1 MEAKIQLAIDTITP
15 DQAVALI
22 EKTAPYIDL
31 IEAGTPFIKL
41 HGLGILKRFRQ
52 AAPGKLIVAD
62 MKAMDAGAYEAAI
75 AFDAGA
81 DMMTVLGGTTDD
93 TLRGAVQEANKRGLS
108 VVADLI
114 AVPDKVARAKQLAR
128 LGVHYI
134 GVHTGLDQQAAGE
147 TPLADL
153 KQIQAAVQTPIAVAG
168 GINVS
173 TIGDIASFGPAIIVV
188 GGSITGAADPVTVA
202 KTLREALTS
211 KIYS

>member
-1 MEAKIQLAIDTITP
+1 VRSKIQLAIDTITP

-22 EKTAPYIDL
+22 EKVAPYIDI

-41 HGLGILKRFRQ
+41 HGLGVLKRFRQ
-52 AAPGKLIVAD
+52 AAPEKLIVAD
-62 MKAMDAGAYEAAI
+62 MKAMDAGAYEATI

-114 AVPDKVARAKQLAR
+114 AVPDKVARAKQLAD
-128 LGVHYI
+128 LGVHYV

-153 KQIQAAVQTPIAVAG
+153 QEIRAAVQTPIAVAG
-168 GINVS
+168 GINVN
-173 TIGDIASFGPAIIVV
+173 TIRAIASFAPAIIVI
-188 GGSITGAADPVTVA
+188 GGSITAAADPVATAKALHVA
-202 KTLREALTS
+202 LNQ
-211 KIYS
+211 